1 MPGMEAVIVAGGLGS
16 RLRPLTAR
24 RPKHVLPVAGEPLL
38 AHQLARLADAGVEHV
53 VLATSYRAD
62 ELRWE
67 LGDGER
73 FGLRLS
79 YAYEQTALGTGGAVR
94 NALAELRGGAGD
106 PVLVLNG
113 DQLSDHDLRAQVS
126 HFAAAGADVSLHVV
140 IVGDPRPYGC
150 VPTDAG
156 GRVTAFREKSA
167 DPVSPQVNA
176 GSYVFR
182 RSVLGDIPAGVE
194 VSLERETFP
203 RLLRAGRALVGY
215 RDDGYWLDVGT
226 PDALVRASSDLVR
239 GLVRSP
245 ALPDPPGERLVH
257 PSARVHPGARVLGGS
272 ALGPDVVV
280 GDRSVVDGSVLM
292 AGAVLGTGTTVVAS
306 AIGPAAQVGDDS
318 LVRASV
324 LGDAAVLGARCELVD
339 GGRVGCDVRI
349 PDDGL
354 RFTAG

>member
-140 IVGDPRPYGC
+140 VVGDPRPYGC

-167 DPVSPQVNA
+167 DPVSRQVNA

-182 RSVLGDIPAGVE
+182 RSVLAPWSATATTVTG
-194 VSLERETFP
+194 ST
-203 RLLRAGRALVGY
+203 
-215 RDDGYWLDVGT
+215 
-226 PDALVRASSDLVR
+226 
-239 GLVRSP
+239 
-245 ALPDPPGERLVH
+245 
-257 PSARVHPGARVLGGS
+257 SARRRLSSVPPATWCAAWCGRRCCRTHRGSDWCTPPRGCIAEPGCWA
-272 ALGPDVVV
+272 GPPS
-280 GDRSVVDGSVLM
+280 GRTSWSVTAPSS
-292 AGAVLGTGTTVVAS
+292 T
-306 AIGPAAQVGDDS
+306 AA
-318 LVRASV
+318 
-324 LGDAAVLGARCELVD
+324 C
-339 GGRVGCDVRI
+339 
-349 PDDGL
+349 
-354 RFTAG
+354 